1 VVKNILERGFKADAE
16 RQAIYYR
23 EALSI
28 HPCAPL
34 CAFKLAKHLKIS
46 IYSALEFPI
55 TSNEIGILK
64 GSNGLGNEWSA
75 LTMITKLGN
84 QIIIHNPFH
93 SSARQQSN
101 IMHELAHILCKHE
114 HPKVSDIRIPVGIRH
129 FNELHEEEAKHL
141 GATLQLA
148 KPCLLWAKKHNMNN
162 DEIAAYFN
170 ASNEMVNFR
179 LNSTGLN
186 NIKYFKRS

>member
-1 VVKNILERGFKADAE
+1 MAKNILKRGFKADAE
-16 RQAIYYR
+16 RLAIYYR
-23 EALSI
+23 KALFL

-34 CAFKLAKHLKIS
+34 CAFKLADHLKIP
-46 IYSALEFPI
+46 IYSASEFPI
-55 TSNEIGILK
+55 SFEDIEILK
-64 GSNGLGNEWSA
+64 GNNGKGNEWSA
-75 LTMITKLGN
+75 LTMVTKVGN

-101 IMHELAHILCKHE
+101 IMHELAHIICKHE
-114 HPKVSDIRIPVGIRH
+114 HPQVLNIHIPIGIRQ

-148 KPCLLWAKKHNMNN
+148 KPCLLWAKKHNMTNE
-162 DEIAAYFN
+162 EIATFFN

-179 LNSTGLN
+179 LNSTGLYKLN
-186 NIKYFKRS
+186 QRKN